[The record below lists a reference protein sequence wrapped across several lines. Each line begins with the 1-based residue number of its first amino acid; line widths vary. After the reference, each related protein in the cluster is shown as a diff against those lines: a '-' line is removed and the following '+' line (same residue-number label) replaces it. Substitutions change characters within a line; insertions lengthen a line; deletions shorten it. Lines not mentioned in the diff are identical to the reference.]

1 MQRGVDMVRQA
12 EGGCAL
18 VVKRI
23 GEIDVEIAD
32 LEAEREQAI
41 GYLNDMRDKASAAIR
56 AAGKPASHAAESSTG
71 ERQ

>member
-1 MQRGVDMVRQA
+1 
-12 EGGCAL
+12 

-23 GEIDVEIAD
+23 GEIDVEIAE

-56 AAGKPASHAAESSTG
+56 AAGKPAAHSAESSTG